1 MPIFNQTILQ
11 SFVPMVLLCIIL
23 SLTLTLL
30 KWRAG
35 QWTMLIAITNAI
47 LQSVGTIV
55 FILIVIHPDFI
66 HSASIPYIAAITET
80 TSAKVAFTIDKILL
94 VSMIIA
100 VLANAFDIYQGFKKL
115 KYKFLLIHVFSKS
128 HIQIAK
134 IPLFFDVLYNDKVES
149 ILYT

>member
-1 MPIFNQTILQ
+1 MPIFNQNILQ
-11 SFVPMVLLCIIL
+11 SFIPMVLLCIIL

-35 QWTMLIAITNAI
+35 QWTMPIAITNAL

-55 FILIVIHPDFI
+55 FILIAIHQDFI

-100 VLANAFDIYQGFKKL
+100 VLANVFDIYQGFKKR
-115 KYKFLLIHVFSKS
+115 KYNALLLHIPSKPY
-128 HIQIAK
+128 IQIAK
-134 IPLFFDVLYNDKVES
+134 IPLFSDVLYND
-149 ILYT
+149 